1 MPTDI
6 VVKPK
11 EWQTTIVATEIVMQ
25 WKVRK
30 TAKCPWGVA
39 KSRSVHRDC
48 HEGEL
53 KETIKWPRRY
63 IVNQKGRKTTTW
75 SLSMKMVHEDHR
87 DCRGRR
93 GKLPSGYGDSCK
105 AEGVENC

>member
-30 TAKCPWGVA
+30 
-39 KSRSVHRDC
+39 SVH
-48 HEGEL
+48 GE
-53 KETIKWPRRY
+53 W
-63 IVNQKGRKTTTW
+63 Q
-75 SLSMKMVHEDHR
+75 
-87 DCRGRR
+87 
-93 GKLPSGYGDSCK
+93 K
-105 AEGVENC
+105 AEVSTEIAMKAS